1 MILASINSV
10 IELNFINGVKMN
22 IKNDLDFITK
32 ESLITYG
39 KTMAEA
45 SKAEGAN
52 PPSKPKALVNRIKKV
67 QAVKDEIKQF
77 VVRAQKGFET
87 ADDYI
92 KQRQL
97 IIENSCSGDALL
109 FYTAWNRMLIEGELN
124 TLLSS
129 PIGSIQKPIRRR
141 PTSIVPR
148 DQLSPGLTEGRIVID
163 IGDDRYW
170 LVPKEL
176 DDRCLLFTLRHGLS
190 KVDSSTHRVGRR
202 LANTLDEYKGVS
214 KAEAVGKALAK
225 MLGIVGQQLEFL
237 DVPNFLDPKRFK
249 HKISSS
255 PNTKQLYNHIIKSI
269 LDKDTKRK
277 KPQFA
282 DALESQDF
290 GWVTGVEKKFEISEA
305 ARIFGCNEKTA
316 KKLIKNPLYCYP
328 GGQSFFDLYVE
339 VTGGFRKLALNN
351 KGNVLCLYTHSSTLR
366 ALIIFLDPRPFAE
379 AFEEFGEY
387 KEKQDNVVLLALEQG
402 YLTGYSTA
410 VGLSAAEQQTRETWK
425 SLEEKRKSRIKL
437 KPGKIK
443 KIVALVS
450 GGDFSGAGAALKELR
465 VVGKRFGIEVYFVRH
480 GFLGLANNWIE
491 TVSEEDTRGM
501 VSMPST
507 PIGSSRFEEFKDER
521 VQDIAYK
528 NLLPYTK
535 DGALVVIGGDG
546 TLRGGKALFER
557 LGVQVAALPGSID
570 DNIEGTTSL
579 GFHSAVAL
587 ANQSLESLKATSSAM
602 GSIFFVEIMGAGSGH
617 LALACGFQARA
628 EGVLINEHPDPDA
641 YIDRVILGTLKRTL
655 GVPNK
660 SHLFIVAEK
669 TPHRHHELGG
679 IHGLSEYVS
688 EQIAKWDNFKS
699 KKGLFD
705 LPVATKATILGHTLR
720 GAPPSHVD
728 KGLGQYLAYETVKR
742 LVEDPI
748 SIVGCCL
755 GTHGLG
761 HVESIPL
768 HAVKPKQFDWQLF
781 TRMHG
786 IEYISG
792 DN

>member
-1 MILASINSV
+1 MPEYN
-10 IELNFINGVKMN
+10 K
-22 IKNDLDFITK
+22 LDFITI
-32 ESLITYG
+32 ESLISYG
-39 KTMAEA
+39 QAMAEA
-45 SKAEGAN
+45 QRADGAN
-52 PPSKPKALVNRIKKV
+52 PPPKPKTSKARIQKV
-67 QAVKDEIKQF
+67 EAVKEEIKQF
-77 VVRAQKGFET
+77 VAHAQRGFET

-97 IIENSCSGDALL
+97 IIDKSCGRDALL
-109 FYTAWNRMLIEGELN
+109 FYAAWNRMLIEGELSP
-124 TLLSS
+124 LFSC

-163 IGDDRYW
+163 IGDDRFW

-176 DDRCLLFTLRHGLS
+176 NDRCLLFTLRHGLS
-190 KVDSSTHRVGRR
+190 KVDSSTYRVGRR
-202 LANTLDEYKGVS
+202 LANTLDEDKGIP
-214 KAEAVGKALAK
+214 KAQAVGKALAK
-225 MLGIVGQQLEFL
+225 MLGIVGQQLDFL
-237 DVPNFLDPKRFK
+237 EVPNFLDPKKFK

-255 PNTKQLYNHIIKSI
+255 PNTKQLYDHIVKSI
-269 LDKDTKRK
+269 LGKEAEKE

-282 DALESQDF
+282 EALESQDF
-290 GWVTGVEKKFEISEA
+290 GWVTGVEKKYELSEA
-305 ARIFGCNEKTA
+305 ARIFGCDEKTA
-316 KKLIKNPLYCYP
+316 KELIKNPLYCYP

-339 VTGGFRKLALNN
+339 VTGGFRKLALSN
-351 KGNVLCLYTHSSTLR
+351 KGKVLCLYTHSSTLR

-410 VGLSAAEQQTRETWK
+410 VGLSAKEQQARETLK
-425 SLEEKRKSRIKL
+425 SLEEQRKSRINL

-501 VSMPST
+501 VSMPSS
-507 PIGSSRFEEFKDER
+507 PIGSSRFEDFKDEQ
-521 VQDIAYK
+521 VQDVAYK

-535 DGALVVIGGDG
+535 NGALVVIGGDG
-546 TLRGGKALFER
+546 TLRGGRALFER
-557 LGVQVAALPGSID
+557 LGVQVVGIPGSID

-617 LALACGFQARA
+617 LALACAFQARA

-641 YIDRVILGTLKRTL
+641 YIDLVILGTLKRTL

-688 EQIAKWDNFKS
+688 EQISNWDNVDS
-699 KKGLFD
+699 KRGLYR

-720 GAPPSHVD
+720 GAPPSPVD
-728 KGLGQYLAYETVKR
+728 KGLGQFLAYETVKR
-742 LVEDPI
+742 LVEDPM

-761 HVESIPL
+761 HVEPIPL